1 MILYIAIMSLAALVG
16 IFSAEKLIKDFPDNM
31 DQLEKLSVWSLC
43 LTNAWDFFLFVFHA
57 AFFIAFSSWLAVIT
71 IFYFALSAL
80 CETKL
85 TYAIFFSSHNGARVS
100 LTIQRKFL
108 ATYYVLMMAL
118 NLSYIY
124 WSYNTIIIW
133 TLLSSS
139 FFLVPQIVHVY
150 QRGRNYRFNYW
161 QVFGFMLSRIS
172 FVVNFLF

>member
-1 MILYIAIMSLAALVG
+1 L
-16 IFSAEKLIKDFPDNM
+16 K
-31 DQLEKLSVWSLC
+31 Q
-43 LTNAWDFFLFVFHA
+43 
-57 AFFIAFSSWLAVIT
+57 AFSSWLAVIT

-85 TYAIFFSSHNGARVS
+85 TYAIFFSSHSGARVS

-108 ATYYVLMMAL
+108 ATYYVLMMAF

-124 WSYNTIIIW
+124 WSYNTVIIW

-161 QVFGFMLSRIS
+161 QVFGFMLSRVS
-172 FVVNFLF
+172 FVVNYLIPKLSIITSQGLHDSL